1 MDAFARDRTGVSA
14 TADSVSDPALPVR
27 VAVLCE
33 VRLYRE
39 AIAALLS
46 EADGLEVVGTA
57 AGPRNLPEQVRKAS
71 ADVALLGVVRESG
84 IDAIR
89 ETARHLPAG
98 KVLVLGLS
106 EPEDDVI
113 AWVEAGAV
121 GCVPR
126 ECTLESSVHA
136 IKRVAAGEAFYS
148 PRATASLSRRVRGLA
163 ADEAL
168 QCEQALLTARETQV
182 LRLIR
187 QGLSN
192 KEISLHLSIEV
203 ATVKNHVHSI
213 LRKLNLHRRG
223 DAAAWLREH

>member
-1 MDAFARDRTGVSA
+1 MDALSKNRTGESA
-14 TADSVSDPALPVR
+14 ALAFSGAAPSVR
-27 VAVLCE
+27 VVILCE

-39 AIAALLS
+39 ALAALLS
-46 EADGLEVVGTA
+46 QADGLEVVGSA
-57 AGPRNLPEQVRKAS
+57 AGPRNLPEQIRKAS
-71 ADVALLGVVRESG
+71 ADVTLLGVVRESG
-84 IDAIR
+84 MDAIR
-89 ETARHLPAG
+89 ETSRHLPAG
-98 KVLVLGLS
+98 QLLVLGLS

-126 ECTLESSVHA
+126 ECSFESSVHA
-136 IKRVAAGEAFYS
+136 IKCVAAGEAFYS
-148 PRATASLSRRVRGLA
+148 RRTTARLSRRLRGLA

-168 QCEQALLTARETQV
+168 QCEQALLTSRETQV
-182 LRLIR
+182 LRLVR
-187 QGLSN
+187 EGLSN